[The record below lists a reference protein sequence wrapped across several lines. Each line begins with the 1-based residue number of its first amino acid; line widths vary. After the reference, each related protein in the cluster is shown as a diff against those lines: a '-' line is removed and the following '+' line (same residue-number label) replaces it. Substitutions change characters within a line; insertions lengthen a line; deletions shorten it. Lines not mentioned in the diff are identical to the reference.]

1 MKTSNIIT
9 SVIILLLIG
18 TNLLTY
24 CNRRV
29 SEPLSDKTVQDT
41 TYLHLYRKEKTEK
54 LQLIDE
60 YSYKLQQLSQSRD
73 SLNFSLTI
81 NRNLLRAYRQKS
93 ADLALEV
100 RHRFTEPKSDPT
112 PLPNITILP
121 VIDSILFF
129 NEKADSACDATIIR
143 LEESIQNR
151 DSTIKIH
158 GLIEGQWKDLFTE
171 QDLQNKALENSLQTA
186 LKQQTRKARQN
197 KVLKGALLVLSGL
210 TTATLIHTNLH

>member
-9 SVIILLLIG
+9 SAIILLLIVSNALRFCSRTASE
-18 TNLLTY
+18 TNT
-24 CNRRV
+24 NKP
-29 SEPLSDKTVQDT
+29 SPDT
-41 TYLHLYRKEKTEK
+41 TYIHLWRKEKTEK

-73 SLNFSLTI
+73 SLNFNLAL
-81 NRNLLRAYRQKS
+81 NRNLLKAYRLKS
-93 ADLALEV
+93 ADLAFEV
-100 RHRFTEPKSDPT
+100 RHRFTAPET
-112 PLPNITILP
+112 NHAPLPFASIRP
-121 VIDSILFF
+121 VIDSLLLF
-129 NEKADSACDATIIR
+129 KDKSDSACDATIIR